1 MLLFLFMVT
10 TSPLLR
16 VFFSLPSVCGQLWSI
31 QNLAPV
37 SFADCLPKLLCLCLI
52 GDVLGRPAT
61 SGDCFTG
68 AVSGRTRTVG
78 VLSKEDGV
86 KR

>member
-1 MLLFLFMVT
+1 MVT
-10 TSPLLR
+10 TSPIITCVFSFTKCLR
-16 VFFSLPSVCGQLWSI
+16 SVIGVYK
-31 QNLAPV
+31 NLARV
-37 SFADCLPKLLCLCLI
+37 SFARLPPKLLRLRLI
-52 GDVLGRPAT
+52 GDVLGRPPM

>member
-1 MLLFLFMVT
+1 MVT
-10 TSPLLR
+10 TSPIITCVFSFTKCLRSVIGVYKIWLEFRLL
-16 VFFSLPSVCGQLWSI
+16 
-31 QNLAPV
+31 
-37 SFADCLPKLLCLCLI
+37 DCLPKLLRLRLI
-52 GDVLGRPAT
+52 GDVLGRPPT